1 MGVILKAPSS
11 AALMCEPP
19 RASTRR
25 CSRCG
30 RSHRRLPL
38 LAPSLP
44 ELALK
49 PDLPERPAGPDDL
62 GVLSDHCL
70 RSRFRF
76 PTPRQ
81 AQAPGELARLDRDTA
96 EDREQ
101 APGPG
106 QEDESE
112 HDRNCQ
118 RHRVSIS
125 PSLAIR
131 IAETTAVT
139 PGLQALR

>member
-1 MGVILKAPSS
+1 MGVILKA
-11 AALMCEPP
+11 ALL
-19 RASTRR
+19 ALR
-25 CSRCG
+25 CCATHHKRQPVDAFDADALTDVC
-30 RSHRRLPL
+30 PL

-49 PDLPERPAGPDDL
+49 PDLPERPAGRDDL
-62 GVLSDHCL
+62 GVLSDHRL

-76 PTPRQ
+76 PAPRQ
-81 AQAPGELARLDRDTA
+81 AQAPSELARLDRDTA

-125 PSLAIR
+125 PSL
-131 IAETTAVT
+131 T
-139 PGLQALR
+139 

>member
-30 RSHRRLPL
+30 RSHRRKPL

-49 PDLPERPAGPDDL
+49 ADLPERPAGTDYL
-62 GVLSDHCL
+62 GVLSDHCSLYRL
-70 RSRFRF
+70 RI
-76 PTPRQ
+76 PMPPR
-81 AQAPGELARLDRDTA
+81 AHAPSELVSLDPDTA
-96 EDREQ
+96 ADRE
-101 APGPG
+101 
-106 QEDESE
+106 
-112 HDRNCQ
+112 
-118 RHRVSIS
+118 
-125 PSLAIR
+125 
-131 IAETTAVT
+131 
-139 PGLQALR
+139 